1 MTQTLLNPSIIAKE
15 TLMQLTNSMAMTRH
29 VHTAYKNEFVK
40 VGSKITIRKP
50 NKFRSNDNPDI
61 TSSKTVIVEPYTD
74 ITVATQS
81 NVSWAFSSAELTL
94 TIEEYSKRYITPAAL
109 ALANGRDAALCGLYT
124 DVYNSAGT
132 PGVTPATFASLG
144 AAQQRLDDEAVP
156 SDSRVGILNPAANWA
171 LADGLKGTFAQNVA
185 KDIITKGF
193 LGQIANLSLYT
204 DQNVVRH
211 TTGHFT
217 TGSVPL
223 MNGATASGASTISTN
238 GWLSGAATV
247 KKGDVFTIA
256 GVYAVNPMSG
266 ASTGV
271 LRQFTVTAD
280 TTSVGVNMATLPI
293 SPTIIYGATNPY
305 SNVSAL
311 PLTTAALTF
320 LGTEDTA
327 YAQNLIYHPNAFA
340 FVTVP
345 IEMPSGVWG
354 ARETDPEAGLSIR
367 VVKQFDIDTDKEIIR
382 LDILSGIKTLYPE
395 LACRLWGA

>member
-1 MTQTLLNPSIIAKE
+1 MATLLTPSIIAKE
-15 TLMQLTNSMAMTRH
+15 TLMQLINSMAMTRH

-40 VGSKITIRKP
+40 VGATIQIRKP
-50 NKFRSNDNPDI
+50 NKFRETIGSNI
-61 TSSKTVIVEPYTD
+61 TATMTSIVEPSTS
-74 ITVATQS
+74 ITVSTQS
-81 NVSWAFSSAELTL
+81 NVSWKFSSVELTQ

-124 DVYNSAGT
+124 GIYNSVGT
-132 PGVTPATFASLG
+132 PGTTPALFMSLG

-156 SDSRVGILNPAANWA
+156 SDSRVGIVNPAANWA

-193 LGQIANLSLYT
+193 LGQIANLTLYT

-217 TGSVPL
+217 SGAVPL
-223 MNGATASGASTISTN
+223 MNGATLDGATSIVTN
-238 GWLSGAATV
+238 GWSGSNTV
-247 KKGDVFTIA
+247 REGDVFTIA

-271 LRQFTVTAD
+271 LRQFVVTAD
-280 TTSVGVNMATLPI
+280 TADAGVDMTIPI
-293 SPTIIYGATNPY
+293 SPTIRFVSPTQTPY
-305 SNVSAL
+305 QTVSAL

-320 LGTEDTA
+320 MGTQDTQ
-327 YAQNLIYHPNAFA
+327 YPQNLIYHPNAFA

-354 ARETDPEAGLSIR
+354 ARETDPEAGLSVR
-367 VVKQFDIDTDKEIIR
+367 VVKQFDVLTDYEIIR
-382 LDILSGIKTLYPE
+382 LDVLSGVKVLYPE
-395 LACRLWGA
+395 LCVRLWG